1 MPIRL
6 TVTGD
11 EGETTSGTVTITVG
25 SPPPPPPPPATQ
37 PPTVSVTA
45 DALTVAPGG
54 AVLLTAPASDP
65 DGGVLTYA
73 WSAPSGTFD
82 ATDRAAASWTAPPE
96 PAPVEIPVSVTDDE
110 SDTASAGGDGDGSQ
124 ARSPALSG
132 FVVLLLGALVARS
145 SGSTRPEA

>member
-11 EGETTSGTVTITVG
+11 EGETTSGTVTITRRV
-25 SPPPPPPPPATQ
+25 SAASTPTASTQ

-82 ATDRAAASWTAPPE
+82 ATDRAAASWTAPPG
-96 PAPVEIPVSVTDDE
+96 
-110 SDTASAGGDGDGSQ
+110 AGSRGDSGLGDRRRERHGVG
-124 ARSPALSG
+124 R
-132 FVVLLLGALVARS
+132 R
-145 SGSTRPEA
+145 